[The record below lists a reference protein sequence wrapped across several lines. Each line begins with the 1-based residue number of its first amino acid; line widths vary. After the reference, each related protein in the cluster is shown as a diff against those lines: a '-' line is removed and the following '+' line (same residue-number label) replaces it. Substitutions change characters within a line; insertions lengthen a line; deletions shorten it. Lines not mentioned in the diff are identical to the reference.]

1 MWKIYEFELSEIK
14 PTCFFKSLL
23 FSLIQINQYEDY
35 IFMIHPSLNIIDRAH
50 REFKAYILYNNKY
63 KILKDHY
70 QILFFSSDK
79 IRELKIKIDVK
90 YTFSSERRKRRSIVE
105 DSFFLFFYPERRFFE
120 EDLLKIILKIRRI
133 KGLGRTSIQ
142 DIYYILQTFLMKNIK
157 RFCK

>member
-1 MWKIYEFELSEIK
+1 MWKTYEFELSEIK

-35 IFMIHPSLNIIDRAH
+35 IFMIHPSLNIIDKAH
-50 REFKAYILYNNKY
+50 REFKAYILNNKFKKLRDY
-63 KILKDHY
+63 Y
-70 QILFFSSDK
+70 QILFFSPDK

-90 YTFSSERRKRRSIVE
+90 YTFSLERRKRRSIVE
-105 DSFFLFFYPERRFFE
+105 DSFFLFFYPEKRFFE
-120 EDLLKIILKIRRI
+120 EDFLKIILKIRRI